1 MIFSSKKIHRNN
13 SYKLRNNK
21 IIKRRKVSRSH
32 RRKRVNMGP
41 NIIVRK
47 KVNTNR
53 KKVMIILK
61 KLEILLNKKKSCQ
74 NLVMKKLRKL
84 SMIRNIESL
93 LKNMVTLIFII
104 SISCQKLNQ
113 NNN

>member
-1 MIFSSKKIHRNN
+1 M
-13 SYKLRNNK
+13 
-21 IIKRRKVSRSH
+21 
-32 RRKRVNMGP
+32 NMGQ
-41 NIIVRK
+41 NITVRK
-47 KVNTNR
+47 KANMSR

-61 KLEILLNKKKSCQ
+61 KLGIHLNKKKTYQ
-74 NLVMKKLRKL
+74 NQVMKKLRKL
-84 SMIRNIESL
+84 LMIRNIGSL

>member
-1 MIFSSKKIHRNN
+1 M
-13 SYKLRNNK
+13 
-21 IIKRRKVSRSH
+21 
-32 RRKRVNMGP
+32 NMGP

-93 LKNMVTLIFII
+93 LKNMVILTFII
-104 SISCQKLNQ
+104 SISCQKLKQ
-113 NNN
+113 NSN